1 MLDQGL
7 AVFIRKPLSIDIS
20 SDPISHNPMLA
31 QIDQMPFCPMLG
43 NNEHVGTLPL
53 NETEYYAHF
62 SRVFLDGLE
71 ESTLK
76 PGNKQSA
83 GKLYPGA
90 FGKKCCVTL
99 SIQCQPELAM
109 RVKHPGARPAMG
121 GVMKP
126 IEDCAMEEHIYYTA
140 IAMSDSYFS
149 KERYPNHRV
158 FYKTPPIG
166 CSVLGA
172 GPMGM
177 LFAVEW
183 IGVVFFSI
191 ISEPFYAGSNKHKD
205 ALSMFNGFENVRDF
219 GNPICIRRN
228 TLFKTD
234 DENKYGVAW
243 GNTMKSL

>member
-62 SRVFLDGLE
+62 SGISLDGIE

-121 GVMKP
+121 GEMKP
-126 IEDCAMEEHIYYTA
+126 MEEIAMEEHIYYSA

-149 KERYPNHRV
+149 KERYPDYRV
-158 FYKTPPIG
+158 FYIKPRKLDAMFLG
-166 CSVLGA
+166 QVLW
-172 GPMGM
+172 
-177 LFAVEW
+177 EW
-183 IGVVFFSI
+183 
-191 ISEPFYAGSNKHKD
+191 ECY
-205 ALSMFNGFENVRDF
+205 L
-219 GNPICIRRN
+219 
-228 TLFKTD
+228 L
-234 DENKYGVAW
+234 
-243 GNTMKSL
+243 